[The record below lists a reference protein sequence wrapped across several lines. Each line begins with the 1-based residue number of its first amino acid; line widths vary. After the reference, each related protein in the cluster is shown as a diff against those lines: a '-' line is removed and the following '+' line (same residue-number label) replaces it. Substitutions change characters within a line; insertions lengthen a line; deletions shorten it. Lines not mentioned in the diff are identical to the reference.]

1 MAKKRM
7 IELKNVWKDR
17 AIPSNLKLKILQ
29 CLVWPVMLYGCET
42 WTTKTTDDKKIEAA
56 EMWFYR
62 RLLQIKWTE
71 RRTNDSILK
80 ELGIQKCLLTTINKR
95 KMKYIG
101 HPARNENTQLMKT
114 VLEGKI
120 QSKRKKGRPSAS
132 YIGQMKKNLNLSLQ
146 NTSQDSQDRKRWQ
159 AMVRSRCSA
168 ANIDNDEA
176 DR

>member
-132 YIGQMKKNLNLSLQ
+132 YINSLNKSLGLKLQ
-146 NTSQDSQDRKRWQ
+146 SISRDSQDREKWKQ
-159 AMVRSRCSA
+159 IVWSTCAA
-168 ANIDNDEA
+168 ANIEHDDA